1 MTQAKLRTFAE
12 SLTEA
17 IEEVASKIGTIE
29 SILNGSDEGEDDYAE
44 DTSTVTEEEVV
55 EDEDDAVS
63 EPPVEE
69 EEEVPATAEDETP
82 VAEDTVPP
90 AAPESGEGEAVAFSE
105 KNEETR
111 YQTVKEF
118 LSKENL

>member
-1 MTQAKLRTFAE
+1 MKRMTQAKLRTFAE

-29 SILNGSDEGEDDYAE
+29 SILNGSDEVDE
-44 DTSTVTEEEVV
+44 DTPAVTEEVV
-55 EDEDDAVS
+55 ENEDDTVS